1 MDIQTIL
8 DYQSLDF
15 EKVKINRQLAKSDEY
30 VRYTRA
36 NETTKKSVDNV
47 AKMSTR
53 AAQLFAKAE
62 EIAAQFEAASKEY
75 DEIAGAAEGLEEDLK
90 RAEFYDKSL
99 ESLSGKLEQLEKEAS
114 AVATELSALSKDGE
128 AEIASA
134 NKNAALAKSCKG
146 KVDEL
151 KAQFATKLDEI
162 SAKQR
167 ELEEKADP
175 QLLSIYRNARKQVK
189 SFPVIVALRDEKLCG
204 CGIEL
209 SGAELGKLKDGEPFV
224 TCPTCGRLVYKP
236 QQ

>member
-1 MDIQTIL
+1 MT
-8 DYQSLDF
+8 
-15 EKVKINRQLAKSDEY
+15 NRSKAF
-30 VRYTRA
+30 RA
-36 NETTKKSVDNV
+36 SSNS
-47 AKMSTR
+47 S
-53 AAQLFAKAE
+53 
-62 EIAAQFEAASKEY
+62 
-75 DEIAGAAEGLEEDLK
+75 
-90 RAEFYDKSL
+90 
-99 ESLSGKLEQLEKEAS
+99 EKEAS

-189 SFPVIVALRDEKLCG
+189 SF
-204 CGIEL
+204 L
-209 SGAELGKLKDGEPFV
+209 S
-224 TCPTCGRLVYKP
+224 
-236 QQ
+236 